1 MRPVIRYELQV
12 YVQTNYEFNSERKHF
27 TQIETKSKRSSIITS
42 YLSHRF
48 FQCYILSD
56 FIQRS
61 HKINRTVKYS
71 YWLN

>member
-42 YLSHRF
+42 YRIDF
-48 FQCYILSD
+48 FNVIYYPIL
-56 FIQRS
+56 FKEVI
-61 HKINRTVKYS
+61 K
-71 YWLN
+71 